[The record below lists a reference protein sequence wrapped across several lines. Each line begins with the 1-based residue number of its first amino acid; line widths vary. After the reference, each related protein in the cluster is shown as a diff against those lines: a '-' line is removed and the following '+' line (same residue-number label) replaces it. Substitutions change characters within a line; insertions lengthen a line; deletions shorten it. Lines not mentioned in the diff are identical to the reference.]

1 MGPTRATGS
10 DSDRCRLLEPSD
22 GHRQHPLRPT
32 FPIQLRELFGCLFC
46 TVKGTACFCAWADR
60 GKYDPGCFV
69 SAGSK
74 PCGRIGGSIFCT
86 SSQGLAGTD
95 GSSGAPPACFVF
107 SPLFLSGAGCE
118 GLAGGHDSFGFAIGP
133 KPHAAT
139 SSPN

>member
-32 FPIQLRELFGCLFC
+32 FPIQLRELFGCLSC

-69 SAGSK
+69 SQVPSHAVE
-74 PCGRIGGSIFCT
+74 
-86 SSQGLAGTD
+86 LAGAYFVRHHKARRERMARQVPRLHASCFPRSSFQELGAR
-95 GSSGAPPACFVF
+95 GSQEDTTALD
-107 SPLFLSGAGCE
+107 SP
-118 GLAGGHDSFGFAIGP
+118 
-133 KPHAAT
+133 
-139 SSPN
+139 